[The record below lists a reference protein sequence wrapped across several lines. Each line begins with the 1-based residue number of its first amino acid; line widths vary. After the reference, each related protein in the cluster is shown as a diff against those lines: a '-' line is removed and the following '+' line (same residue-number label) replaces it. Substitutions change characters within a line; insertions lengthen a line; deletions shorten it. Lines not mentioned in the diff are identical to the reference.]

1 MAETTFNIDALK
13 DKGAEEIA
21 LAVAKEVQS
30 IGANTKANYEEMQ
43 KTYSKLKET
52 VDKQDKN
59 GEDWQKAI
67 KLAAEVSTR
76 QEEMDKGIAALK
88 ASQEAVEVMLKRAP
102 IAGDMSAEKREKL
115 DSEIKCFAA
124 DVLSIQ
130 KKGLG
135 VTAEDLANFMK
146 TDVPTTLDNYRR
158 AFEKFARCQESMI
171 TPEDRKDLSV
181 GIDPDGGYTVTPA
194 MSSRIIQKLY
204 ETDPI
209 RQLASV
215 ESITGERIEMLVDI
229 NQADCGWETETVT
242 GAKTNTARLE
252 KKAIHVGTMY
262 ARPRATQQILEDSG
276 INIESWLSNKIAQRL
291 ARTEAAA
298 FVTGDGVGKPRGF
311 LTYGNGTTYG
321 TIEQVAMGAAA
332 NLTADGFVR
341 IKYHLLDGSLGAM
354 TAWLMNRTT
363 VMAAMLLKNGMGDYI
378 WKQGIQ
384 NDAQSNI
391 LGIPVRMST
400 TMPVVAANA
409 LSVALADWS
418 ETYMIVDRLGISV
431 QRDPFTV
438 KPFVEFYTRKRV
450 GGDVVNFDTIKIG
463 VISV

>member
-1 MAETTFNIDALK
+1 MAESTFNIEALK
-13 DKGAEEIA
+13 DKEANEIA

-30 IGANTKANYEEMQ
+30 IGANTKENYESLQ
-43 KTYSKLKET
+43 KSYKSLKDT
-52 VDKQDKN
+52 VDKQEKN
-59 GEDWQKAI
+59 GEDWQKAV
-67 KLAAEVSTR
+67 KLAAEISTR
-76 QEEMDKGIAALK
+76 QEEMDKGVASLK
-88 ASQEAVEVMLKRAP
+88 ASQEAIEVLLKRSP
-102 IAGDMSAEKREKL
+102 LAGDMSPEKKEKL
-115 DSEIKCFAA
+115 DTEIKQFAA
-124 DVLSIQ
+124 EILTIQ
-130 KKGLG
+130 KKGTG
-135 VTAEDLANFMK
+135 VTIEDLDSFMK
-146 TDVPTTLDNYRR
+146 TDVPKTLDNYKRV
-158 AFEKFARCQESMI
+158 FEKFARHQNDLL

-194 MSSRIIQKLY
+194 MSARIIQKLY
-204 ETDPI
+204 ESDPI

-215 ESITGERIEMLVDI
+215 ESITGERIELLVDI
-229 NQADCGWETETVT
+229 DQADTGWETETVS
-242 GAKTNTARLE
+242 GGKTDTSRLE

-262 ARPRATQQILEDSG
+262 ARPRATQNILDDSG
-276 INIESWLSNKIAQRL
+276 INIETWLANKIAQRL
-291 ARTEAAA
+291 SRTEGAA

-332 NLTADGFVR
+332 NLTADGFVQL
-341 IKYHLLDGSLGAM
+341 KYHLLEGHLGAM

-363 VMAAMLLKNGMGDYI
+363 VMAAMLLKNGNGDYI

-384 NDAQSNI
+384 NDASSNI

-400 TMPVVAANA
+400 TMPAVAANA
-409 LSVALADWS
+409 LAVALADWS
-418 ETYMIVDRLGISV
+418 ETYLIVDRMGISV
-431 QRDPFTV
+431 QRDPFTI